1 MSLPDIG
8 RRLALVWQLDILWIS
23 CAPSTENVLAVLQ
36 EAVDAA
42 TARDQQGQG
51 GKNER
56 ESASS
61 VMAIIAVSP
70 VSPISPVSSPSIFA
84 TTSFSGVR
92 VERLESATFFEI
104 GGLHFIDH
112 VTQAVH
118 LHTIPTVAKEEAK
131 SSDSVLATG
140 FPSVTESALNSGV
153 FPDLD

>member
-23 CAPSTENVLAVLQ
+23 CTPSTENVLAVLQ

-70 VSPISPVSSPSIFA
+70 ISSPSIFA